1 MSTLRNLPKSRYAR
15 NFTKKEMEKIAEE
28 APLSEKLFRHKFQV
42 YIPAAYLYSEED
54 FALGVIVSGDKER
67 DTQAANEIVTAY
79 LPIAPDDDAPG
90 PNILEFFEQEVP
102 CTFRYETDV
111 TKVYNILMEHFKKMA
126 MYMGE
131 NPLMNPQKRERIIAD
146 LTRFD
151 VLAAKLHP
159 SAHTLLPQHLK
170 ANSVEARIMAL
181 LRPVVPSHDARAE
194 KANQNEPTPIPE
206 YKSFEVGLSPSLLKG
221 TKRWQ

>member
-1 MSTLRNLPKSRYAR
+1 MTLRNLPKSRYAR
-15 NFTKKEMEKIAEE
+15 NLTKKEMEKMADE

-42 YIPAAYLYSEED
+42 HIPAAYLYNEED
-54 FALGVIVSGDKER
+54 FARGVIVSGDKER
-67 DTQAANEIVTAY
+67 DTQAANEIAIAY
-79 LPIAPDDDAPG
+79 LSIAPDDDNPG
-90 PNILEFFEQEVP
+90 LNILELFEQEVP

-126 MYMGE
+126 EVIGE
-131 NPLMNPQKRERIIAD
+131 NPLMNPEKRERIIAD

-159 SAHTLLPQHLK
+159 SAHNLLPQHLK
-170 ANSVEARIMAL
+170 RSSVESRIMSI
-181 LRPVVPSHDARAE
+181 LRPAVLTQEARAE
-194 KANQNEPTPIPE
+194 EAARNEPAPIPE